1 MHRIDPMNGER
12 ATAILVDFRHPLLKL
27 EKKNLVVGNPL
38 KEKKLPTMAGISKK
52 SILRLWEAPP
62 DVALLDSFHCTVSYS
77 ILSGPKSPQ
86 SFIFKS
92 IPKLVIVYRNC
103 VECWLIC
110 SP

>member
-62 DVALLDSFHCTVSYS
+62 DVALLDSFHCS
-77 ILSGPKSPQ
+77 
-86 SFIFKS
+86 
-92 IPKLVIVYRNC
+92 N
-103 VECWLIC
+103 
-110 SP
+110 